1 MITLL
6 IVGIVLVLIGMF
18 WSQIRGSVVGM
29 LPVGLRARV
38 PGTDLQAVGEAR
50 TFD

>member
-1 MITLL
+1 
-6 IVGIVLVLIGMF
+6 
-18 WSQIRGSVVGM
+18 M